1 MTIKGTADQ
10 LFLQVL
16 WMLLDA
22 VFTPTHF
29 YCHSNIIHNII
40 KTGKQYSFDY
50 LMHFVNIQLIDK
62 C

>member
-29 YCHSNIIHNII
+29 YCHSNIIQLKQENNI
-40 KTGKQYSFDY
+40 
-50 LMHFVNIQLIDK
+50 LLII
-62 C
+62 